1 MIRCS
6 SMHCNVQAVPRKQTI
21 LRSLNN
27 CTTSDDRA
35 IYRNKPP
42 MIFTPLSTV
51 LYCLYHVKWTEYFST
66 FVRCSYHDSQPS
78 TIAFQRIGL
87 VLLCI
92 DKWSYLTNKAKNAPQ
107 CNPQMHTV
115 QEVIFVLIE
124 SQNVMFIGW
133 LWRPL
138 LSHNHPITASYFQ
151 DSLRWCCTVL
161 IFTLCY

>member
-6 SMHCNVQAVPRKQTI
+6 SMHCNVQPMPRKQFPVHWTI
-21 LRSLNN
+21 VQV
-27 CTTSDDRA
+27 
-35 IYRNKPP
+35 
-42 MIFTPLSTV
+42 MIATNPQCFSHHWV
-51 LYCLYHVKWTEYFST
+51 LYCIACIVWTEHFSAL
-66 FVRCSYHDSQPS
+66 VRCSYHDSQPS